1 MSDESKTTPPSSD
14 NRELAPLL
22 GDALAHVVR
31 RLLEKSRSG
40 LESAALAGRTRLE
53 IRQVQSDL
61 DHFWQRL
68 GKSTYHLVQAGEVDH
83 PALRKAMLRIDA
95 LESQM
100 EILRHQG
107 ASPEP
112 DEPQE

>member
-1 MSDESKTTPPSSD
+1 MSDETKSNASSSD

-22 GDALAHVVR
+22 GDALAQVVR
-31 RLLEKSRSG
+31 RLLEKSRFG
-40 LESAALAGRTRLE
+40 IESAATAGRTRLE

-83 PALRKAMLRIDA
+83 PALRKAMLRIDE
-95 LESQM
+95 LEARM
-100 EILRHQG
+100 ENLRHQG
-107 ASPEP
+107 PSKDDGGAEK
-112 DEPQE
+112 